1 METSKKEEPVGCQRG
16 VVNRFCGPVTRRF
29 LLKVFNRFCR
39 NQHRIQIHHVSV
51 NLYVLHHK
59 EEEIKELIMDNH
71 GKLNIK

>member
-1 METSKKEEPVGCQRG
+1 METSKKEEPVGSQRG
-16 VVNRFCGPVTRRF
+16 VVNRIYGPVTKRF
-29 LLKVFNRFCR
+29 LIKVFNRFCR
-39 NQHRIQIHHVSV
+39 NHNRLQIHHVNV